1 MTERS
6 PWKIARSNVVK
17 SGSVYSTTINCVAP
31 KGTFSPQDKATI
43 ARVAKTDGITNVSV
57 EFFLKKNDDEVAIIL
72 YSSKKD
78 AAIVAAQALVDAA
91 YIEQSVAEDIRTKA
105 DKAA

>member
-78 AAIVAAQALVDAA
+78 AAIVAALVDAA